1 MGLVLD
7 FRVWKENRGENEC
20 EKEMP
25 MKKLGLW
32 ILYLFMDKSVK
43 NRGKMRVKMINNK
56 GYEYIAHK
64 NDSNVGWYELIS

>member
-25 MKKLGLW
+25 MKKLGL
-32 ILYLFMDKSVK
+32 
-43 NRGKMRVKMINNK
+43 
-56 GYEYIAHK
+56 
-64 NDSNVGWYELIS
+64 